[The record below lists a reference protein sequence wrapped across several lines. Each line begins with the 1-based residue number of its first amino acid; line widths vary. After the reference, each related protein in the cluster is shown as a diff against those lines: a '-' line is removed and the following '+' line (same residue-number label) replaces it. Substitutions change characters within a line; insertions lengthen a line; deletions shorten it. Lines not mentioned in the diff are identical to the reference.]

1 MTHTR
6 YTSTNILLLVAG
18 GIACAVVVFLCVM
31 TAGFGADPAHDFRSG
46 AIICFLCLALLSA
59 PAYLTMFRWC
69 GVGEITMWSVTG
81 MSFAVLLVAGVLLH
95 FLGFVVLLGR
105 VCAGV

>member
-1 MTHTR
+1 
-6 YTSTNILLLVAG
+6 
-18 GIACAVVVFLCVM
+18 M

-95 FLGFVVLLGR
+95 FLGFVVLLAVESLIFNAIASGSR
-105 VCAGV
+105 KSKTEHPE